1 MAPQAVSESEQQVQ
15 ISVVYPAYNEEES
28 LETTV
33 QRSIQALEKFFA
45 NFEIIIVNDAS
56 TDSTPAIA
64 QRLSASD
71 SRIRVINNEKNLR
84 QGESLLKAFAV
95 ARGDLI
101 THNGV
106 DYPFD
111 LNDLAL
117 ILPRL
122 EDNDVVVA
130 SRKGRPGYTPY
141 RLFLSHANLFL
152 LHFLF
157 DMKLRDYSFI
167 QVYKR
172 AVVRALLGDMKGKST
187 GFAMP
192 ELLLRANDAGFRIDE
207 VSIEYLPREAGVARA
222 GAIKVVIAS
231 LIDVFSYWR
240 ERTFKR
246 MMATSEKQ
254 RP

>member
-1 MAPQAVSESEQQVQ
+1 MATPAVSESEQK
-15 ISVVYPAYNEEES
+15 IPITVVYPAYNEEES
-28 LETTV
+28 LENTIR
-33 QRSIQALEKFFA
+33 RSVQALEKFFDT
-45 NFEIIIVNDAS
+45 FEIIIVNDAS
-56 TDSTPAIA
+56 TDTTPAIA
-64 QRLSASD
+64 QRLADAD
-71 SRIRVINNEKNLR
+71 SRIRLINNEKNLR
-84 QGESLLKAFAV
+84 QGESLLKAFA
-95 ARGDLI
+95 AANGELI

-111 LNDLAL
+111 LNDLSL
-117 ILPRL
+117 ILPQL
-122 EDNDVVVA
+122 ENHDVVVA

-141 RLFLSHANLFL
+141 RLFLSHANLLL
-152 LHFLF
+152 LHLLF

-172 AVVRALLGDMKGKST
+172 KVVKTLLGDMKGKST

-192 ELLLRANDAGFRIDE
+192 ELLLRANDAGFSIAE

-222 GAIKVVIAS
+222 GALKVVIAS

-246 MMATSEKQ
+246 ITASSS
-254 RP
+254 RGR

>member
-1 MAPQAVSESEQQVQ
+1 MSESEQQVP

-28 LETTV
+28 LESTV
-33 QRSIQALEKFFA
+33 HRSVQALEKFFD

-111 LNDLAL
+111 LNDLSL
-117 ILPRL
+117 ILPEL
-122 EDNDVVVA
+122 KNNDVVVA

-141 RLFLSHANLFL
+141 RLFLSHANLLL
-152 LHFLF
+152 LHLLF

-172 AVVRALLGDMKGKST
+172 AVVRGLLGDMKGKST

-192 ELLLRANDAGFRIDE
+192 ELLLRANDAGFRIAE

-240 ERTFKR
+240 ERTLKR
-246 MMATSEKQ
+246 MTPTSEKQ